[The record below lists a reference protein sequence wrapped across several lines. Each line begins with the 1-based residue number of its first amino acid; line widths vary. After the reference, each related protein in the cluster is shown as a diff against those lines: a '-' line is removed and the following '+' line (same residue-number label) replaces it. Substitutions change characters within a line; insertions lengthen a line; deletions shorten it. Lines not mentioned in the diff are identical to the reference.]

1 MGTTLMIGSC
11 EPFSGKS
18 AFVLGLARQL
28 LAANHKIRFGK
39 PLATSLELGLD
50 ADPFNEPLIDDDVRF
65 VGQTIGLPNEN
76 LIPSLDILN
85 TSRADQR
92 LQEPHLKDAP
102 GLKSFQKLLNS
113 PFEGLNILEAAG
125 SLDEGLLYGLSLEQ
139 LARGLDAKVILVHLW
154 KNSSSVDALL
164 AAKKQL
170 GSHLIGIVL
179 NAVTP
184 NEVTDL
190 QNTVVPQLESLGFV
204 VYGVM
209 PRSPLLRSV
218 TVGELVRRL
227 EARVICCPE
236 RLELMVETLSIGA
249 MNVNSAMEF
258 FRRRRNMA
266 VVTGADRT
274 DIQLAALEASTQCLI
289 LTGAGEPLPQL
300 INRAEELEVP
310 LLKVDHDTLSTV
322 EVIEQAFGHVR
333 LHEAV
338 KATYAFRLVEEHC
351 DLERLFL
358 NLGFPS
364 IVHEHC

>member
-1 MGTTLMIGSC
+1 MGTTLLIGSC

-18 AFVLGLARQL
+18 ALVLGIAQQL
-28 LAANHKIRFGK
+28 NQSGHSIQFGK
-39 PLATSLELGLD
+39 PLATSLD
-50 ADPFNEPLIDDDVRF
+50 WDPNQGPLPQPLIDDDVRF
-65 VGQTIGLPNEN
+65 VGETLGMEADRLMSSLHLLSPTTATSRLGLGQLDAGEGFDQLRQQVNNHDGLP
-76 LIPSLDILN
+76 
-85 TSRADQR
+85 
-92 LQEPHLKDAP
+92 
-102 GLKSFQKLLNS
+102 LL
-113 PFEGLNILEAAG
+113 EGAG
-125 SLDEGLLYGLSLEQ
+125 SLNEGLLYGLSLPQ
-139 LARGLDAKVILVHLW
+139 LAEGLEAKVVLVHLW
-154 KNSSSVDALL
+154 QDSRSVEPLL
-164 AAKKQL
+164 AAKQSL
-170 GSHLIGIVL
+170 GDHLVGVVL

-184 NEVTDL
+184 EEVDSL
-190 QNTVVPQLESLGFV
+190 ERQVVPTLENLGLTVF
-204 VYGVM
+204 GVM

-227 EARVICCPE
+227 DARVICCQD
-236 RLELMVETLSIGA
+236 RQELLVETLSIGA

-300 INRAEELEVP
+300 ISRAEELDVP
-310 LLKVDHDTLSTV
+310 LLKVEHDTLATV

-351 DLERLFL
+351 HLDRLFAAL
-358 NLGFPS
+358 NLK
-364 IVHEHC
+364 VQNV